1 MEEYI
6 YDIAIVIPIYN
17 GSNYIEEMMAS
28 ILNQKTKFSYQI
40 ILVDDGSTDSTLI
53 KLKNYQAINPNVFVI
68 QQENRGAGAARNQG
82 IKIASS
88 EYLYFCDSDD
98 YILPNIFEVGL
109 TNIKKMNLD
118 MYLFSGKSFF
128 DENYNDYDF
137 CPIYIRPTHTNIS
150 GENFLLSSEKEKKY
164 FVIPTMYIIKK
175 SLLEKNN
182 LYFPEGIIYEDNYF
196 TTVALLQAEKVS
208 STDEIFYMRR
218 IRDNSVMTS
227 RKIEVSIRSYDI
239 LINSFSKYACSEKKS
254 LINVNILDNIF
265 LVYISEYYSLTKKN
279 QIKLEIDINKT
290 KEIYKVFYQQ
300 YSLKKQILLL
310 YKYSKKSLKRQVKN
324 LIPNK
329 K

>member
-137 CPIYIRPTHTNIS
+137 CPIYKTHT
-150 GENFLLSSEKEKKY
+150 Y
-164 FVIPTMYIIKK
+164 
-175 SLLEKNN
+175 
-182 LYFPEGIIYEDNYF
+182 
-196 TTVALLQAEKVS
+196 
-208 STDEIFYMRR
+208 
-218 IRDNSVMTS
+218 
-227 RKIEVSIRSYDI
+227 
-239 LINSFSKYACSEKKS
+239 
-254 LINVNILDNIF
+254 
-265 LVYISEYYSLTKKN
+265 
-279 QIKLEIDINKT
+279 
-290 KEIYKVFYQQ
+290 
-300 YSLKKQILLL
+300 
-310 YKYSKKSLKRQVKN
+310 
-324 LIPNK
+324 
-329 K
+329 